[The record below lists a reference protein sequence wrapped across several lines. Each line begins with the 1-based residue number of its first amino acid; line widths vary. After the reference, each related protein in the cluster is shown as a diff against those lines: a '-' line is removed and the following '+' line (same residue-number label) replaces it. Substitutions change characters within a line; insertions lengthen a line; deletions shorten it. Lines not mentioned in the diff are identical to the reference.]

1 MMQRLI
7 RAWDRLVRKLLF
19 IRPVREGG
27 VLGYSLRRYPGR
39 GVVTP
44 TGARLRRGDLVLE
57 LHLDSRL
64 LAESTAGDT
73 AHKRILRLR
82 RTLLA
87 DLRELALQVEADPRL
102 AGAAGLWGLTLLHR
116 GVGFL
121 GFTVAEPEPGPG
133 GRLATWYMRLLLTA
147 YHPEG
152 EDRLQQREEELV
164 AREIFLPMAEF
175 RTRYG
180 SKARGG

>member
-1 MMQRLI
+1 MMRRLI
-7 RAWDRLVRKLLF
+7 RAWDRLVRKLLA
-19 IRPVREGG
+19 IHPVREGG
-27 VLGYSLRRYPGR
+27 VLGYSLRRYAGR
-39 GVVTP
+39 GLETA
-44 TGARLRRGDLVLE
+44 TGVRLRRGDLVLE

-64 LAESTAGDT
+64 LAESTGDDT

-82 RTLLA
+82 RILLA
-87 DLRELALQVEADPRL
+87 DLRELARQVEADPRL
-102 AGAAGLWGLTLLHR
+102 AAAAGLWGLTLLHR

-121 GFTVAEPEPGPG
+121 GFTVAEPDPGAG

-152 EDRLQQREEELV
+152 EDRLQHREEELI

-175 RTRYG
+175 RARYG
-180 SKARGG
+180 SRARGG